1 MARTVLELQ
10 DVRRE
15 YLLGDVVTTAL
26 AGVTLQVKEG
36 EFVAILG
43 PSGSG
48 KSTLLNM
55 IGALDSPTDGEI
67 QIAGTSLRN
76 MEPNDLAR
84 VRGKHLGFIFQF
96 HHLLP
101 DFTALENVMMSCE
114 LAGELDSDKN
124 RKVATEVLA
133 RVGLGEKL
141 KSLPKQ
147 LSGGQQ
153 QRASIARALARRPSI
168 VLADEPTGNLDTKN
182 GQAVFQLMREFCDQD
197 GTAFLIVTHDPRLAA
212 QADRIIEVVDG
223 LIASDRPNT
232 PQI

>member
-1 MARTVLELQ
+1 
-10 DVRRE
+10 
-15 YLLGDVVTTAL
+15 VTTAL

-124 RKVATEVLA
+124 RKVATEVLE
-133 RVGLGEKL
+133 RVGLGERL
-141 KSLPKQ
+141 NSLPKQ

>member
-1 MARTVLELQ
+1 
-10 DVRRE
+10 
-15 YLLGDVVTTAL
+15 
-26 AGVTLQVKEG
+26 
-36 EFVAILG
+36 
-43 PSGSG
+43 
-48 KSTLLNM
+48 M

-124 RKVATEVLA
+124 RKVATEVLE
-133 RVGLGEKL
+133 RVGLGERL
-141 KSLPKQ
+141 NSLPKQ